1 MRPAKPTALKM
12 IQGTYRKDRAKNEP
26 KFSAVRKS
34 IPATLS
40 PGAKLYWKELAGLLE
55 SARVLTDGD
64 RRVLEL
70 ACEALAQHR
79 AAIVALTSFG
89 LTYTTDGDSGEVVRP
104 RPEAGIADMAA
115 RRAFRILADFGLTP
129 AARTKVAVAPS
140 TERNPFDEFGY
151 PGEKWFS
158 RK

>member
-26 KFSAVRKS
+26 QFSAVRKS
-34 IPATLS
+34 IPATIS
-40 PGAKLYWKELAGLLE
+40 PGARLYWKELAGLLE
-55 SARVLTDGD
+55 GARVLTDGD

-79 AAIVALTSFG
+79 AATVALTSFG
-89 LTYTTDGDSGEVVRP
+89 LTYTTEGDSGP
-104 RPEAGIADMAA
+104 MIKARPEVGIADAAA

-129 AARTKVAVAPS
+129 AARTKVAVPPS
-140 TERNPFDEFGY
+140 TEPNPFDEFDD
-151 PGEKWFS
+151 PGAKWFG

>member
-26 KFSAVRKS
+26 QFSAVRKS
-34 IPATLS
+34 IPATIS
-40 PGAKLYWKELAGLLE
+40 PGAKVYWKELAGLLE
-55 SARVLTDGD
+55 GARVLTDGD

-79 AAIVALTSFG
+79 AATVALTSFG
-89 LTYTTDGDSGEVVRP
+89 LTYTTESENGPMIRA
-104 RPEAGIADMAA
+104 RPEVAIADAA
-115 RRAFRILADFGLTP
+115 GRRAFRILADFGLTP

-140 TERNPFDEFGY
+140 TELNPFDEFDDAAR
-151 PGEKWFS
+151 KWFP
-158 RK
+158 

>member
-1 MRPAKPTALKM
+1 
-12 IQGTYRKDRAKNEP
+12 
-26 KFSAVRKS
+26 
-34 IPATLS
+34 
-40 PGAKLYWKELAGLLE
+40 
-55 SARVLTDGD
+55 
-64 RRVLEL
+64 
-70 ACEALAQHR
+70 
-79 AAIVALTSFG
+79 
-89 LTYTTDGDSGEVVRP
+89 
-104 RPEAGIADMAA
+104 MAA